1 MENVNNKI
9 NMSLDDII
17 KLKRANEKAGKKDA
31 AAKKPR
37 GRGNTKFVPKK
48 ETQSPRK
55 GGNAKRGIQKADK
68 KPRAPARAN
77 KQQGKGKPLKATFQ
91 KQAQGALLNKAATK
105 KLVNN
110 LVKKALKTTRAAKKV
125 APVRGRPAV
134 APTRV
139 VRKRITAPVAA
150 RSNISSRLNR
160 VSNQS
165 RVIRRRV
172 RVVEDPQARRQFV
185 VRGRGA
191 PRFRQEIQV
200 PQRPVNAKRRK
211 AALNRLM
218 GWMIPT
224 VSWSVPSSSAVSVS
238 WLRLATTSKSS
249 SGVPVQRQRTV
260 QTYERPVQRF
270 QQQRPV
276 QQRVVYVE
284 QPRPQPQRVI
294 VRSVERGGRFAPRN
308 AYSSE
313 VVVRRRG
320 RGFNSARY

>member
-200 PQRPVNAKRRK
+200 PQRPVRVVERPVVVRRQRVV
-211 AALNRLM
+211 APARDYEQ
-218 GWMIPT
+218 
-224 VSWSVPSSSAVSVS
+224 VVV
-238 WLRLATTSKSS
+238 RR
-249 SGVPVQRQRTV
+249 VPVQRQRTV